1 VEEER
6 VSLRKP
12 VEIKMRGANV
22 LEKKT
27 RENEGKIVEIMEK

>member
-1 VEEER
+1 
-6 VSLRKP
+6 